1 MTTNAQS
8 ATADTEWEAIGPT
21 GTRYEVSIQRSGF
34 VGWMPDLVAGD
45 GTIVG
50 MALWIALWL
59 INWFVH
65 LFVFWGGWT
74 VFADAVESK
83 ERVKGRYRT
92 RKAAAE
98 SARGLVE
105 SIPTAGLPR
114 RLS

>member
-1 MTTNAQS
+1 VTRNAQS

-34 VGWMPDLVAGD
+34 VGWMSDVFTDD
-45 GTIVG
+45 GIIVS
-50 MALWIALWL
+50 IALWL

>member
-1 MTTNAQS
+1 VTTNAQS
-8 ATADTEWEAIGPT
+8 ATADTEWEAVGLS
-21 GTRYEVSIQRSGF
+21 GTRYEVSIRRSGF
-34 VGWMPDLVAGD
+34 VGWMSDTVTDEGVVISA
-45 GTIVG
+45 
-50 MALWIALWL
+50 ALWL

-74 VFADAVESK
+74 VFAGAVDSK

-98 SARGLVE
+98 AARGLVE
-105 SIPTAGLPR
+105 GIPTAGLPR

>member
-1 MTTNAQS
+1 LVNPNARS
-8 ATADTEWEAIGPT
+8 ATSDTEWEAVGPS
-21 GTRYEVSIQRSGF
+21 GTRYEVSIRRAGF
-34 VGWMPDLVAGD
+34 VE
-45 GTIVG
+45 G
-50 MALWIALWL
+50 MDDTTTAEGVIISIAMWL

-74 VFADAVESK
+74 VFAGAVDSK

-98 SARGLVE
+98 AARGLVE
-105 SIPTAGLPR
+105 GIPTAGLPR

>member
-1 MTTNAQS
+1 MTANAQP
-8 ATADTEWEAIGPT
+8 ATTDTEWEAVGPT
-21 GTRYEVSIQRSGF
+21 GTRYEVSIRRSGF
-34 VGWMPDLVAGD
+34 VEWMDDTVTTEGVVLS
-45 GTIVG
+45 
-50 MALWIALWL
+50 IASWL

-65 LFVFWGGWT
+65 LSVFWGRWT
-74 VFADAVESK
+74 VFAGAVDSK

-98 SARGLVE
+98 AARGLVE

>member
-1 MTTNAQS
+1 VTTNAQS

-34 VGWMPDLVAGD
+34 VGWMSDTVTD
-45 GTIVG
+45 DSVIVS
-50 MALWIALWL
+50 IALWL

-74 VFADAVESK
+74 VFAGAVESK

-114 RLS
+114 HLS